1 MKSDMPKLDIAN
13 DSTISGK
20 YIRTYLNMLAMLDFD
35 NSFEAFAKALNITPT
50 QLYRIR
56 AKAKLSTAVI
66 RRLNELYLDRQLS
79 EEPQTLR
86 LLRFTVP
93 TKAPANP
100 PAPSPKKKSK
110 AKKKP

>member
-13 DSTISGK
+13 DSAISGK

-66 RRLNELYLDRQLS
+66 RRLNELYPDRQLS
-79 EEPQTLR
+79 EEPQT
-86 LLRFTVP
+86 LRFTVP